1 MEWHCSDQ
9 RTTYLNSTPTET
21 QAHTNIA
28 NKSTTLCFSNFL
40 TLSPTP
46 ASWTFFS
53 ATALLSWTSSCWIY
67 IWSPGLYIH
76 TRKKSLVWFIL
87 NRANPRTQNAK
98 EYLPNISCMC
108 VPPTRLRRGPRN
120 PSRCLL
126 PAPTVDRRR
135 VLQWPLPVR
144 HWGALPVRAEEAL
157 DRLEFLLLTLAIS
170 FCRLT

>member
-9 RTTYLNSTPTET
+9 HTTYLNSTPTET

-28 NKSTTLCFSNFL
+28 NSSTTLCFSNFL

-98 EYLPNISCMC
+98 EYLPNVSCMC
-108 VPPTRLRRGPRN
+108 STSCPGSPR
-120 PSRCLL
+120 SKKSI
-126 PAPTVDRRR
+126 
-135 VLQWPLPVR
+135 
-144 HWGALPVRAEEAL
+144 ALPSARTYSRSAACTAVAPPCTAL
-157 DRLEFLLLTLAIS
+157 GGPPCTGWGGARPAGVPATHARHLLL
-170 FCRLT
+170 